1 MNEKTK
7 HINGLLKDT
16 RKILEHEAEGKAE
29 MTLAAYQMLAGE
41 LHEYYLSLDDG
52 TSWTAESIK
61 ENIERIFF
69 TMGLSVALM
78 IGDNHESN

>member
-1 MNEKTK
+1 MNETKK

-29 MTLAAYQMLAGE
+29 MTLAAYQILADE
-41 LHEYYLSLDDG
+41 LHEYYLCLDDG

-61 ENIERIFF
+61 EHIERIFF

-78 IGDNHESN
+78 LGENHESI

>member
-29 MTLAAYQMLAGE
+29 
-41 LHEYYLSLDDG
+41 
-52 TSWTAESIK
+52 SIK

-69 TMGLSVALM
+69 TMGVSVALM
-78 IGDNHESN
+78 LGENNESN